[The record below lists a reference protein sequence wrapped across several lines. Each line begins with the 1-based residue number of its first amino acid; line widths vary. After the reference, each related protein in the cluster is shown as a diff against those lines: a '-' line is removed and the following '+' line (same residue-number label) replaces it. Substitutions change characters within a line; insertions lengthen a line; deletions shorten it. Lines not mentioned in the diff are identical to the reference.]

1 MPNVLLSAYDVPELK
16 RCEFAL
22 LDNTNMTVRRE
33 LAIIMASSS
42 ICLILL
48 GPGRNET
55 F

>member
-16 RCEFAL
+16 RCEFEL
-22 LDNTNMTVRRE
+22 QDNTNMTVRRE
-33 LAIIMASSS
+33 LAIMALSS

>member
-22 LDNTNMTVRRE
+22 QDNTNMTDRRE
-33 LAIIMASSS
+33 SAMASCS

-48 GPGRNET
+48 GPGRHET